1 VPAVVGGYGLWKLL
15 LVGALVSAALS
26 VSSAQ
31 ASEPWFAAGEVLAT
45 TAKPSAAV
53 ADLDGDGRDD
63 FVLASDDGEYELTVH
78 MARAQGGFEIVGTY
92 AVPGQVRRLYLA
104 DLDGD
109 GRKDIVADTNFEVV
123 VLRGL
128 SDGTFTKVY
137 ERDSGG
143 PIGVGDLTGD
153 GRPDIAYTATAARA
167 LTVAS
172 AQSDGTVTS
181 TTRPTLSTAWGVQV
195 YDIDGDGHPDAQVT
209 HLSKWD
215 SSLFFGGTNGLG
227 PAVQG
232 NAAGPEHT
240 PLVLDLDGDGD
251 LDRAE
256 IDDHEVYVTIRLR
269 DGDGDGY
276 GYDARWLGGEVRSLL
291 ARDLNGDGLTD
302 LAALVRRD
310 DETEL
315 ALLPGLAGGT
325 FGAAIFQPADG
336 AFDSVFEAGDFDGD
350 KRQDLLMT
358 DADGAWGV
366 RVWRNVVPAVT
377 LTAPTRTQER
387 EIELTWTAG
396 AVARVH
402 LRIDGPGGRGE
413 ERELAPRSG
422 AVRFGGWGD
431 GDYRFRATVYAADG
445 SVLGA
450 SEAATVFDTA
460 STIAL
465 DAAPFPA
472 QTVGAPRLPIRAFVR
487 NEGARPTTVRAVTL
501 GDGSEFELLEDRC
514 TGERVGV
521 GSACTVWVG
530 FTPAAAGLRTS
541 TLSVATDAAFA
552 PRTFTLSGAGVT
564 AAGPE
569 RTVLA
574 APPTASPARPP
585 VRLVAAHRA
594 GRNHTRLLQLRV
606 EGVPA
611 GSTVTAT
618 CRKGCSRARLTRHD
632 VSGSLSLASV
642 AKRPLPVGT
651 RIIVK
656 VSAPNLPATTLTLTV
671 RARKAP
677 RLQTRQ

>member
-1 VPAVVGGYGLWKLL
+1 MGGYGLWKLL

-45 TAKPSAAV
+45 TAKPTAAV

-78 MARAQGGFEIVGTY
+78 MARAQGGFEIAGRY
-92 AVPGQVRRLYLA
+92 AVPGQVRTLYLT

-109 GRKDIVADTNFEVV
+109 GYKDIVADTNFEVV

-128 SDGTFTKVY
+128 AGGRFTKIY

-153 GRPDIAYTATAARA
+153 GRPDIAYTETAARA

-181 TTRPTLSTAWGVQV
+181 TTVPTLSTAWGVQV
-195 YDIDGDGHPDAQVT
+195 YDIDGDGRSDAQVT
-209 HLSKWD
+209 HLSRSG

-269 DGDGDGY
+269 DGDGY

-387 EIELTWTAG
+387 EIDLSWIAG

-431 GDYRFRATVYAADG
+431 GEYRFRATAYAADG
-445 SVLGA
+445 SVLGIA
-450 SEAATVFDTA
+450 QAVTVFDTA

-465 DAAPFPA
+465 DVAPFPA
-472 QTVGAPRLPIRAFVR
+472 QTVGASRVPIRAFVR

-530 FTPAAAGLRTS
+530 FTPAAAGPRTS
-541 TLSVATDAAFA
+541 TLTVATDAAFA
-552 PRTFTLSGAGVT
+552 PRTFTLSGAGLT
-564 AAGPE
+564 AAVPVPSV
-569 RTVLA
+569 RA
-574 APPTASPARPP
+574 APPAASPARAP
-585 VRLVAAHRA
+585 VRLVTAHRV
-594 GRNHTRLLQLRV
+594 GRRHTRLLQLRV

-611 GSTVTAT
+611 GSTVAAT
-618 CRKGCSRARLTRHD
+618 CRKGCSRARLTRHN
-632 VSGSLSLASV
+632 VSGSLSLASL
-642 AKRPLPVGT
+642 AKGPLPVGT
-651 RIIVK
+651 RIVVK
-656 VSAPNLPATTLTLTV
+656 VSTPNLAATTLTLTV
-671 RARKAP
+671 RAHKAP